1 MSDTRFELPMP
12 DPAIAFFGKV
22 LAGAPATLK
31 PKLFKV
37 LKEGQEAVRRGE
49 PRMLDEDVPPSELI
63 ERRQEE
69 IRAAALRACVP
80 SGRVARAWRGLA
92 CLDPADQCPVELR
105 RWLDDPDALTLI
117 MAGTTGSGKT
127 DAAYALAV
135 EAASLTGAATRN
147 RRGDAVARKLLVRA
161 WTYNG
166 YLMELRPDGSPDPVW
181 TIRDRA
187 RTAELLIL
195 DDLGAEVDGQASQ
208 HARTEMGELLSYRV
222 DRRLRTI
229 VTTNLRG
236 GALKAAI
243 GAPAL
248 SRLKQDATIVK
259 FLGPDRRNLNDLDW

>member
-1 MSDTRFELPMP
+1 MSIKLPMP
-12 DPAIAFFGKV
+12 DPATAMFGQL
-22 LAGAPATLK
+22 LAAAPSELK
-31 PKLFKV
+31 DKLFKEMRASAERI
-37 LKEGQEAVRRGE
+37 KRGE
-49 PRMLDEDVPPSELI
+49 SRQLDEEVPPNDLI

-69 IRAAALRACVP
+69 IRREALRVCVP
-80 SGRVARAWRGLA
+80 SGRVPRVRRGLA
-92 CLDPADQCPVELR
+92 CLDPADQHPVELR

-135 EAASLTGAATRN
+135 ESADLTGAATRD
-147 RRGDAVARKLLVRA
+147 RRDNPVVKKLLVRA

-166 YLMELRPDGSPDPVW
+166 YMMALRPEGSPDPVW
-181 TIRDRA
+181 AIRDRA

-208 HARTEMGELLSYRV
+208 HARSELVELLSYRI

-229 VTTNLRG
+229 VTTNLRNDP
-236 GALKAAI
+236 LKVAI

-248 SRLKQDATIVK
+248 SRLKQDATILK
-259 FLGPDRRNLNDLDW
+259 FVGPDRRNLNDLDW